1 LIRGN
6 RFKAGSSVTVAG
18 VAKPG
23 QITTCQQGIPLRV
36 SSIAGD

>member
-1 LIRGN
+1 LSRGT
-6 RFKAGSSVTVAG
+6 RSKAGSSVTVAG

-23 QITTCQQGIPLRV
+23 QTTTCQQGIPLLV